1 MPENLLTDFPPL
13 DYTSGDE
20 PTQPAPLEELPRK
33 ISTFEHEIAIVRCH
47 HEHIAKGIELF
58 WGHRDCIEFLQKLIL
73 NGSDGTTRTRS
84 GFKHEVVEALLSL
97 IALQEAQFKRNPT
110 SKPDGRSSLNRLSP
124 SSGRWPA

>member
-13 DYTSGDE
+13 DYTGDE
-20 PTQPAPLEELPRK
+20 PTQPAPIEEVLQK

-73 NGSDGTTRTRS
+73 AGGDGTTRTRS

-97 IALQEAQFKRNPT
+97 IALQEAQFKRNPA
-110 SKPDGRSSLNRLSP
+110 SKPGVRSSPDRANP
-124 SSGRWPA
+124 SSSRWPA